1 MHFSGGLH
9 PVTETNDGGR
19 MKIGAMPDSV
29 KATHHYIIMRL
40 LEIECWLAAWI

>member
-19 MKIGAMPDSV
+19 MDIGATPDSG
-29 KATHHYIIMRL
+29 KATHHYIIMIL
-40 LEIECWLAAWI
+40 LETECWLAARI